1 MGPPARWNGPLG
13 QRQRATTIRLIQSCL
28 MEQQTGTDRILD
40 LALIEVAAETPAVHR
55 PQDEALAPCLPS
67 GAQCLAFG
75 STLGSVDKDNCELP
89 HHFR

>member
-1 MGPPARWNGPLG
+1 
-13 QRQRATTIRLIQSCL
+13 